1 MLDNNCNNPKQHLQY
16 RLSERYL
23 LKRGFSMEKVKP
35 PTILAVD
42 SAGGACSAA
51 LFVNGAVSRHEWV
64 AISRG
69 HAEILM
75 PMVVS
80 VMTGSNY
87 SDLDAIA
94 VTVGPGSYTG
104 LRIGISLVRG
114 LALAAK
120 LKIISVSSFKAIARG
135 AIVLGAAKGP
145 ILVALETK
153 RDDLYIQTLD
163 ENLVPLS
170 PPACINPEEVVAA
183 FPEIWFLE
191 HPLVIVGDAVSR
203 LVPVLSKKHNFTI
216 GKGDGLADAAIVAAE
231 ASENILLGLPIQE
244 QLPPLPVYIRPPDVS
259 LPEVNL

>member
-1 MLDNNCNNPKQHLQY
+1 MK
-16 RLSERYL
+16 
-23 LKRGFSMEKVKP
+23 KVNP
-35 PTILAVD
+35 PTILALD

-51 LFVNGAVSRHEWV
+51 LFINGEVSRREWV

-75 PMVVS
+75 PMISS
-80 VMTGSNY
+80 VMIGYSY

-104 LRIGISLVRG
+104 LRIGIAVARG

-135 AIVLGAAKGP
+135 ALITDEINGP
-145 ILVALETK
+145 ILVALDTK

-163 ENLVPLS
+163 NNLVPLT
-170 PPACINPEEVVAA
+170 PPACMNPEEVVLA

-191 HPLVIVGDAVSR
+191 YPVVIVGDAVSR
-203 LVPVLSKKHNFTI
+203 LVPVLPKNHNFI
-216 GKGDGLADAAIVAAE
+216 VSEGSGLADAAIVAAE
-231 ASENILLGLPIQE
+231 GAENILLGSSVMDQS
-244 QLPPLPVYIRPPDVS
+244 PPRPVYIRSPDVS
-259 LPEVNL
+259 PPQVNS